1 MIMKIEP
8 IYHAIKELKKK
19 NTYRDWEK
27 IAKAFPFLDLN
38 VTLMNKESCED
49 DSIPVINFRV
59 ANGKVTVE
67 PPDLSVHCDPPLR
80 DFEEDFDDLS
90 LPPAYRELGL
100 PLAWYDV
107 FSERVATEVKKL
119 VE

>member
-1 MIMKIEP
+1 MAGCQMI
-8 IYHAIKELKKK
+8 
-19 NTYRDWEK
+19 
-27 IAKAFPFLDLN
+27 PFLDLN

-90 LPPAYRELGL
+90 LPPEYRELGL
-100 PLAWYDV
+100 PFVWYDD
-107 FSERVATEVKKL
+107 FSERVAAEVKKL